1 MANQYSPILRSNG
14 LRGAEAVTTLRE
26 FKAKYLAKLLNLKK
40 QLLEKYP
47 EKRERVEYVVDVLV
61 AKLEHLRTFTLTD
74 YIATLHYASKEFK
87 EIEQL
92 IPTEEEI
99 NELLEHSGAE

>member
-1 MANQYSPILRSNG
+1 M
-14 LRGAEAVTTLRE
+14 TTLRE

-47 EKRERVEYVVDVLV
+47 ERAERIEFIVDLLV
-61 AKLEHLRTFTLTD
+61 AKLEHLRTFTLPD
-74 YIATLHYASKEFK
+74 YIATLYHAIK
-87 EIEQL
+87 EIPELETL

-99 NELLEHSGAE
+99 NELLERGE